1 MIHRDL
7 FSTFKHYV
15 YEEGRVVKLFKLQKE
30 LKKLIFVSL
39 TLTAL
44 YFIYQVYYSQLK

>member
-1 MIHRDL
+1 MVHRDR
-7 FSTFKHYV
+7 FNTFNYYI